1 MSRLIKL
8 SLFGFLILSFVGCSS
23 ASKVVESPVQTV
35 VTEPAAEPEPEVQ
48 QAKESVPVAPAV
60 SEQLQALRNSISVGD
75 AAEIERIAHQIIDSG
90 SEQGEQIE
98 ALRALSQ
105 RACAENRYEEA
116 RLYAEAAYGK
126 ESRSAETLMLLA
138 RISRYEQKNDEA
150 VKRLRE
156 AIETDPGNPKPYL
169 MKAAILLEFLDV
181 ERALADAKKARELDP
196 ADCSTGIVLA
206 DAFFAAHQ
214 FEDAASE
221 YEKTV
226 SQNCSLSEASLANL
240 AKLYEVHLQNPKK
253 ACSTYQQLTQMAP
266 DNAYYKASKD
276 YQCSVPENES

>member
-1 MSRLIKL
+1 MSRWNKL
-8 SLFGFLILSFVGCSS
+8 SVFGFLILSFVGCSS
-23 ASKVVESPVQTV
+23 SSKVVESPVQTA
-35 VTEPAAEPEPEVQ
+35 VTEPVAEPEPEV
-48 QAKESVPVAPAV
+48 EHVEENVVEVPVV
-60 SEQLQALRNSISVGD
+60 SEQLQSLRNSISSGD
-75 AAEIERIAHQIIDSG
+75 GAEIDRLAHQIIDSG
-90 SEQGEQIE
+90 AEKGEQTE
-98 ALRALSQ
+98 ALRALSE
-105 RACAENRYEEA
+105 RACAEKKFEEA
-116 RLYAEAAYGK
+116 RLYAETAYGL
-126 ESRSAETLMLLA
+126 ESRAVETLMLLS
-138 RISRYEQKNDEA
+138 RIARYEQKNDEA

-156 AIETDPGNPKPYL
+156 AIEVAPDNPKPYL

-181 ERALADAKKARELDP
+181 ERALADAKKARELEP
-196 ADCSTGIVLA
+196 ADCSTGVVLA

-240 AKLYEVHLQNPKK
+240 AKLYEVHLQNPQK

-276 YQCSVPENES
+276 YQCSVQGNEG